1 MIHALKKASSW
12 LALVVLASLSSQAF
26 AQLDKKGIERIE
38 VLGQQTMPQLERAFE
53 QQRFAFLELYN
64 SINEVAKFDMIC
76 STVKQTGSQ
85 IARKECEPRYLKSF
99 RALMV
104 QAAGNTSTNNSRMSI
119 DLGRLASNDDLAFLI
134 KETREE
140 SHEHVAALIATHPEL
155 FESFVKLDAINQ
167 KIKQRKEDNN

>member
-1 MIHALKKASSW
+1 MLHRIKVPSTW
-12 LALVVLASLSSQAF
+12 LALVVLASLSTQAI
-26 AQLDKKGIERIE
+26 AQLDKKAIERIE
-38 VLGQQTMPQLERAFE
+38 VRGQQTTPQLERAFE

-76 STVKQTGSQ
+76 STVKPIGSQ
-85 IARKECEPRYLKSF
+85 IARKQCEPRYLKSF

-104 QAAGNTSTNNSRMSI
+104 QAAGNTSTNNTRMSI
-119 DLGRLASNDDLAFLI
+119 DLGRLASNDDLAFLT
-134 KETREE
+134 KETRDQ

>member
-76 STVKQTGSQ
+76 QTVKQIGSQ
-85 IARKECEPRYLKSF
+85 IARKQCEPRYLKSF
-99 RALMV
+99 RALTV
-104 QAAGNTSTNNSRMSI
+104 QAASNTSTNSGRMSI
-119 DLGRLASNDDLAFLI
+119 DLGRLASNEDLAFLT